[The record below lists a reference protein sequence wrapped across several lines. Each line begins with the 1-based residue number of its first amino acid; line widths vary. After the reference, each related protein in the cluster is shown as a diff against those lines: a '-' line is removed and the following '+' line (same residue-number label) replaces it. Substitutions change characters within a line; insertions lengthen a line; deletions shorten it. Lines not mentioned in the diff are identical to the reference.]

1 MEQDQEAPKIEFP
14 CAYPIKIIGDSA
26 EGDVARIIQV
36 VRDHAPEVTPDQVTT
51 RKSREIRSW
60 VYQAMPFFL
69 HSNFV
74 LGTMIALRRLL
85 TKKAVK
91 EKVDEVTELSNHT

>member
-1 MEQDQEAPKIEFP
+1 MASPDTPKIEFP

-51 RKSREIRSW
+51 RKSRAGNFQSIR
-60 VYQAMPFFL
+60 VTLQATGEPQLKAL
-69 HSNFV
+69 HEALMALPGVRMV
-74 LGTMIALRRLL
+74 L
-85 TKKAVK
+85 
-91 EKVDEVTELSNHT
+91 